1 VPSLQPDLR
10 LADTLGLRSPRL
22 VLNRIWV
29 KARMIVRRYFVAGI
43 LAFAP
48 IGITIWAIS
57 WIVQR
62 LDALVLPRVMKLFFP
77 GASTPDTIPFVGAL
91 FTLLVIL
98 LFGVI
103 ARHLFGWEFVR
114 MTERALA
121 RVPVARNIYTAV
133 KQLFE
138 AIFRSETHDAFR
150 RVVVIEYPR
159 KGIWAIAFTTGPAA
173 PILQD
178 GATETL
184 VNVFL
189 PTTPNPTSGFY
200 LLVPERELRAVDVT
214 VEQAFKLI
222 MSAGLVTPDEAGP
235 ATGGI
240 PAGEVA
246 PDYAAPGPSSGPAP
260 EPSR

>member
-178 GATETL
+178 GATDTL

-200 LLVPERELRAVDVT
+200 LLVPEADITDVDLS
-214 VEQAFKLI
+214 VEDAFKVI
-222 MSAGLVTPDEAGP
+222 MSAGLVTPGETGP
-235 ATGGI
+235 NL
-240 PAGEVA
+240 PANIA
-246 PDYAAPGPSSGPAP
+246 PPAAAP
-260 EPSR
+260 EPTSS